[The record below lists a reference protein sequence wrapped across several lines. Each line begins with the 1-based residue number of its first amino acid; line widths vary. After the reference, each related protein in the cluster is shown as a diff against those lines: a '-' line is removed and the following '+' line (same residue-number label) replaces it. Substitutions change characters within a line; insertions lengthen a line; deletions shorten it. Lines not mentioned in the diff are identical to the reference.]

1 MASGKKKSRM
11 KNVSFKWFGKLSHVI
26 MSLYG
31 TFKKYIYIYSLR
43 KGVSCTVYCIS
54 NPTLPSLG
62 FVNTPLNQ
70 TIQWSHQTKLK
81 MGLRRF
87 FHPQRIKATY
97 FLLRR
102 SPVQLTPGKST
113 LAELSITR
121 FLCLP
126 ASSQS
131 PVPHVDILDSFLSR
145 EEITHTQT
153 QILKCSL
160 VFTTSKDHSVLPRS
174 SERSCYRH
182 G

>member
-1 MASGKKKSRM
+1 MIWETVSCNHVSLWSIKKK
-11 KNVSFKWFGKLSHVI
+11 N
-26 MSLYG
+26 
-31 TFKKYIYIYSLR
+31 IYIYSLR
-43 KGVSCTVYCIS
+43 KGISCTVYCIS
-54 NPTLPSLG
+54 NPTLPSLE

-81 MGLRRF
+81 MILRRL

-97 FLLRR
+97 FFLRK

-113 LAELSITR
+113 LAELPITR
-121 FLCLP
+121 FLCLL

-131 PVPHVDILDSFLSR
+131 SVPHVDILDSFLSR
-145 EEITHTQT
+145 EESTHTKT

-160 VFTTSKDHSVLPRS
+160 VFTTSKDHSVLPWS